1 MIKELD
7 EHMENIQLDLLF
19 IGEEDI
25 DVVESK
31 EMLKK
36 SFMEV
41 STVFGKILSSV
52 AFATVRMF
60 SVGAL

>member
-1 MIKELD
+1 
-7 EHMENIQLDLLF
+7 MENIQLDLLF
-19 IGEEDI
+19 IGEEDT

-41 STVFGKILSSV
+41 STVFGKVLIYGDLVLMSV
-52 AFATVRMF
+52 
-60 SVGAL
+60 

>member
-1 MIKELD
+1 
-7 EHMENIQLDLLF
+7 MENIQLDLLF

-25 DVVESK
+25 DVESK

-52 AFATVRMF
+52 AFATVCVF

>member
-1 MIKELD
+1 
-7 EHMENIQLDLLF
+7 MENIQLDLLF

-52 AFATVRMF
+52 AFATVCMF